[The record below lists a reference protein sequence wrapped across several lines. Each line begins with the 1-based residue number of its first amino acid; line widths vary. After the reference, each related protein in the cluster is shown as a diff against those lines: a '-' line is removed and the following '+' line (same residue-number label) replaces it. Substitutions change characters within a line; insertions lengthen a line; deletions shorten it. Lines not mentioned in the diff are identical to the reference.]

1 MDTLYYSLLSAFIGI
16 ICLGY
21 LKFVS
26 QNKPISLSPI
36 LFWQGDYKCDTP
48 DGADLPET
56 HIAAWDH
63 PSMDYVSKDD
73 ENIIFTL
80 CQVSE

>member
-1 MDTLYYSLLSAFIGI
+1 MF
-16 ICLGY
+16 
-21 LKFVS
+21 
-26 QNKPISLSPI
+26 P
-36 LFWQGDYKCDTP
+36 QGDYKCDTP

-80 CQVSE
+80 CQVVKKFTLLGGGAKVWKLLGTVS

>member
-1 MDTLYYSLLSAFIGI
+1 M
-16 ICLGY
+16 C
-21 LKFVS
+21 
-26 QNKPISLSPI
+26 P
-36 LFWQGDYKCDTP
+36 QGDYKCDTP

-80 CQVSE
+80 CQVSQEAHRTKFRENFLNTRRRGQIVL

>member
-1 MDTLYYSLLSAFIGI
+1 M
-16 ICLGY
+16 
-21 LKFVS
+21 
-26 QNKPISLSPI
+26 
-36 LFWQGDYKCDTP
+36 
-48 DGADLPET
+48 PEH

-80 CQVSE
+80 CQASDSVRMSNASTIYVQDDETVMANGSAVTKPGPEHENMAYVEEEEPRND

>member
-1 MDTLYYSLLSAFIGI
+1 MF
-16 ICLGY
+16 
-21 LKFVS
+21 
-26 QNKPISLSPI
+26 P
-36 LFWQGDYKCDTP
+36 QGDYKCDTP

-80 CQVSE
+80 CQVSQEAHRTKFGGKREGRRRGQIVL